1 MWRGISLHDEVL
13 KILNQ
18 GLKYG
23 KVHSVFNRT
32 INLMTE
38 SGSMIS
44 LMTKTMDEAP
54 ISIIL
59 DIEDFK
65 RCGVFTGE
73 DVYFDEGKVI
83 VGSKVIDIS
92 AARNYE
98 LKRGT
103 FKDNYSLIEKN
114 LEILRHLM
122 DFKGPKEKYSFDTM
136 AFQMVV
142 HRTAL
147 FKKACLEENI
157 KEVIAIGRSLVGL
170 GQGLT
175 PSGDDVLMGLFLVLG
190 LENSPMNHFDL
201 ILARIIEER
210 MEETTDISY
219 QGLLRASKGFY
230 RSILVEAAEALTT
243 LEDIEDILM
252 DVLSI
257 GHSSGRDLLYGILT
271 GYEILIEKENG
282 NVN

>member
-1 MWRGISLHDEVL
+1 MWRGILLHDEVL

-18 GLKYG
+18 GLEYG

-32 INLMTE
+32 INLTTE
-38 SGSMIS
+38 NGSMIS
-44 LMTKTMDEAP
+44 LMPKTMDEAP
-54 ISIIL
+54 ISILL
-59 DIEDFK
+59 DTEDFR
-65 RCGVFTGE
+65 RCGVFAGE
-73 DVYFDEGKVI
+73 KVCFDEGKVT

-92 AARNYE
+92 RAKNYE

-103 FKDNYSLIEKN
+103 FKDNYSLIKKN

-122 DFKGPKEKYSFDTM
+122 NSKGSKEKYSFDTM
-136 AFQMVV
+136 AFQMVI
-142 HRTAL
+142 HRAVL
-147 FKKACLEENI
+147 LKKACLEGDI
-157 KEVIAIGRSLVGL
+157 KEVITIGRSLMGL

-190 LENSPMNHFDL
+190 FENSPMNHLDF
-201 ILARIIEER
+201 ILAKIIEER

-219 QGLLRASKGFY
+219 QGLLRSSKGFY

-243 LEDIEDILM
+243 LEDIEDIFM

-282 NVN
+282 NVS